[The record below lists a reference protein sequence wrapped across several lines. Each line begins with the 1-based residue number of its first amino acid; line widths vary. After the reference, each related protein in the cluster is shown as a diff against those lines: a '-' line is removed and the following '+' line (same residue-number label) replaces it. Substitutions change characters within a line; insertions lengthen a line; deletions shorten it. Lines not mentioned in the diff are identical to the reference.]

1 MGSVVLCVCLGLCVV
16 VVAIVRHSRGCGGG
30 WVGHRHQPSVLCG
43 VWSVCGCVWRWM
55 WVIMFVVM
63 AMFVVVV
70 GVVVVVCVS
79 FSVRIRVCEV
89 CVSGAVCECVS
100 V

>member
-1 MGSVVLCVCLGLCVV
+1 MCVCLGLCVV
-16 VVAIVRHSRGCGGG
+16 VVAIVVLSRGCTCG
-30 WVGHRHQPSVLCG
+30 WVGHRHQPSVLWMCVG
-43 VWSVCGCVWRWM
+43 WVCGCVDG

-79 FSVRIRVCEV
+79 FSDRIRVCGCV
-89 CVSGAVCECVS
+89 CSVCS
-100 V
+100 VCSV

>member
-1 MGSVVLCVCLGLCVV
+1 MGIVGSVVLCVCLGLCVV
-16 VVAIVRHSRGCGGG
+16 VVAIVLLSRGCGRG
-30 WVGHRHQPSVLCG
+30 WVGHHHQPSVLWMCVVCVG
-43 VWSVCGCVWRWM
+43 VDG

-79 FSVRIRVCEV
+79 FSGRIRVCGCV
-89 CVSGAVCECVS
+89 CSVCS
-100 V
+100 VCSV